1 MLFERMRN
9 IAGNPNRVSSGSG
22 RGGGGG
28 GGGGGRGCCSA
39 VVGHPGI
46 GGN

>member
-1 MLFERMRN
+1 MIVIIVNEAERMRN

-22 RGGGGG
+22 RG
-28 GGGGGRGCCSA
+28 RGCCSA